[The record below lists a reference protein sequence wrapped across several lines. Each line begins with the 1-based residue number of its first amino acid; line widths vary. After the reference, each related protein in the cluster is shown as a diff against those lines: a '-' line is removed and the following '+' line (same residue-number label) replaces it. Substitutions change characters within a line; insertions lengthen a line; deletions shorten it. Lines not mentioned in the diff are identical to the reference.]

1 MRRQALLLTLFAV
14 LIAATGLGQLAA
26 AHAQYVASNPTANAD
41 LPSAPAQVSITLS
54 EAIQSG
60 TGTIRVTNASGARF
74 DQAPVNYSADRRT
87 MSVSL
92 ASSPRGIYTVSWTAV
107 SAVDGHPTAGAF
119 AYAVDP
125 DGSLYTSL
133 PKNSTSA
140 GSPISPL
147 EVGLRFVGFFGIAVV
162 LGVCVM
168 AAFMWLP
175 AGRDPDVGALRAY
188 GVGFPVLLNIG
199 RIASFAFAAAMAGL
213 LGLATSLEGTTAA
226 AALSNSP
233 YVQSLA
239 ARLGLGAIAFVLLSR
254 AFGRSRVAPPDK
266 VERSVQ
272 AAVVL
277 ALAAIAVGSLGTHAA
292 AASVPAGWPSS
303 LDPPLVP
310 LLVPAATAS
319 DAVHLVGVGLWVG
332 GLAGVFAVRAL
343 FRESE
348 AAPLARI
355 VLGRFSRLAAYA
367 VALVLGGGLVLSL
380 VLVGSVDSLVQNA
393 YGWVVLGKVALFAP
407 MLATGAYNRFRL
419 IPEVAE
425 PTRAPDAVRRL
436 VRNMRFETFLG
447 IAVLALAGLLTTM
460 SPAVTVAS
468 PFQIFSLNV
477 PAEDLQ
483 VNLQVYPYP
492 TVPGLYSF
500 TVLLYNRTT
509 GAAYDAVAHNTTGRV
524 TLVLVNST
532 LAPENANLSGPHSPN
547 HFFVL
552 LTLSQ
557 AGLWEIRMT
566 FSRRDAFDVQATF
579 HVPIHPGG

>member
-1 MRRQALLLTLFAV
+1 MKSRALLLAVFAV
-14 LIAATGLGQLAA
+14 LIAAAGVSPLAA

-41 LPSAPAQVSITLS
+41 LPSAPTQVSITLS

-60 TGTIRVTNASGARF
+60 TGTIAVTNANGTRF
-74 DQAPVNYSADRRT
+74 DRPPVNYSADRRT

-92 ASSPRGIYTVSWTAV
+92 APSSRGIYTVSWTAV

-125 DGSLYTSL
+125 DGSLYKDL
-133 PKNSTSA
+133 PKSGASST

-147 EVGLRFVGFFGIAVV
+147 EVALRFIGFLGIAVV

-168 AAFMWLP
+168 AAFMWLS
-175 AGRDPDVGALRAY
+175 AGRDPDIAALRAY
-188 GVGFPVLLNIG
+188 GVGFPVLMNVG
-199 RIASFAFAAAMAGL
+199 RIAAFAFAAAMAGL

-233 YVQSLA
+233 YVQTLA
-239 ARLGLGAIAFVLLSR
+239 VQLSLGAVAFVLLSR
-254 AFGRSRVAPPDK
+254 AFGHSRVSSPDK
-266 VERSVQ
+266 VGRTVQ
-272 AAVVL
+272 AALIL
-277 ALAAIAVGSLGTHAA
+277 ALAAIVIGSLGTHAA
-292 AASVPAGWPSS
+292 AAAVPGELLPP
-303 LDPPLVP
+303 LDVLLVP
-310 LLVPAATAS
+310 LAIAS
-319 DAVHLVGVGLWVG
+319 DAAHLVGVGLWVG

-355 VLGRFSRLAAYA
+355 VLTRFSRLAAYA
-367 VALVLGGGLVLSL
+367 VGLVLGGGLVLSI
-380 VLVGSVDSLVQNA
+380 VLVGSVGSLVQTA

-425 PTRAPDAVRRL
+425 PTRAPDAVRHL
-436 VRNMRFETFLG
+436 VRNMRFETVLG

-468 PFQIFSLNV
+468 PFQIFSLSA
-477 PAEDLQ
+477 PAEDLR
-483 VNLQVYPYP
+483 VDLQVYPYP
-492 TVPGLYSF
+492 TVPGLYTF

-509 GAAYDAVAHNTTGRV
+509 GAAYDAVAHNTTGRI
-524 TLVLVNST
+524 TFVLENST
-532 LAPENANLSGPHSPN
+532 LAPETANLSGPHSPN
-547 HFFVL
+547 HFFVV

-557 AGLWEIRMT
+557 PGLWRLDVT
-566 FSRRDAFDVQATF
+566 FSRKDAFDVRAEF
-579 HVPIHPGG
+579 HVPIQPGG